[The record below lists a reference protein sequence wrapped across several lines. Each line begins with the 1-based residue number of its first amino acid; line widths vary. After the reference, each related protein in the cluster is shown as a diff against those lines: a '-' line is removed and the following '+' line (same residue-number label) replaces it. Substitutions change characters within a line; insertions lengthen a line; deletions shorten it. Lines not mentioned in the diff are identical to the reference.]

1 MGSQSFQHCRKK
13 SREKVEPRVQNKS
26 LFLLRERDTANDN
39 LEKFNRIRKDRLQK
53 QQQLDEKL
61 IDDQRRLTCQ
71 LNELKRYN

>member
-1 MGSQSFQHCRKK
+1 MGSQSFQHCKRKF
-13 SREKVEPRVQNKS
+13 REKVEPRVQNKS